1 MIWKMTWYDM
11 FIIYFNRGNNW
22 FVPKSLV
29 ILARIKYMYI
39 VTGTS
44 FIPKIN
50 APSSSLLQGKCL
62 PFSPSPL
69 RHNRFRL
76 FVILS
81 LTQLYRYTPEIFL
94 FLTATFNYTYRAP
107 LRRIGQ
113 EYSANFTSSTFQ
125 SLKRIQPL
133 PVCAG
138 FFICIWNSLDRPWV
152 TMPSWSSSL
161 KCKVS
166 L

>member
-1 MIWKMTWYDM
+1 M
-11 FIIYFNRGNNW
+11 FSKIVSLLYT
-22 FVPKSLV
+22 VP
-29 ILARIKYMYI
+29 
-39 VTGTS
+39 TGTC
-44 FIPKIN
+44 FIQKRY
-50 APSSSLLQGKCL
+50 APSSSLLQGKYL

-69 RHNRFRL
+69 RLNIFRL

-81 LTQLYRYTPEIFL
+81 LTQLHSYTPEIFL
-94 FLTATFNYTYRAP
+94 FSTATFRYTYRAP

-113 EYSANFTSSTFQ
+113 EYSANVAWSTFQ

-138 FFICIWNSLDRPWV
+138 FFICIRNSLDRPCV
-152 TMPSWSSSL
+152 TMPSWSSPL